1 MSSKFKLVLN
11 RDGVRELMQ
20 SEGAMAVCKEYAD
33 QAAASLGDGYVV
45 TTYVGKTR
53 ANASVYAESAAA
65 KRENNK
71 TNSIIKA
78 VFGQ

>member
-1 MSSKFKLVLN
+1 MSTNKFVLN
-11 RDGVRELMQ
+11 RAGVRELMQ
-20 SEGAMAVCKEYAD
+20 SQEMQDVCKEYAD
-33 QAAASLGDGYVV
+33 RALNSLGEGYIV

-71 TNSIIKA
+71 YNTILKA
-78 VFGQ
+78 VFGA